1 MCWRI
6 GHVHVQSC
14 LLIIFRYQPISLQ
27 CSWLTIGFR
36 MSEALLGIYN
46 TIEDNSNAIMP
57 YWADFYYWTLTS
69 VFTKTLLAFTTRQ
82 DTENPFFMN
91 IISHLTGVWILPV
104 AEKLP
109 SSCLQATV
117 ASLVSNPGAA
127 TRYVEPPKP
136 STSAA
141 IDRKEPI
148 SGLLIVKVVELKFPP
163 MRIIIAYHCYMKQY
177 HQITFADKPE
187 CNFM

>member
-1 MCWRI
+1 M
-6 GHVHVQSC
+6 
-14 LLIIFRYQPISLQ
+14 
-27 CSWLTIGFR
+27 
-36 MSEALLGIYN
+36 
-46 TIEDNSNAIMP
+46 
-57 YWADFYYWTLTS
+57 
-69 VFTKTLLAFTTRQ
+69 LAFTTRQ
-82 DTENPFFMN
+82 DAENPFLW
-91 IISHLTGVWILPV
+91 ILGHLTDVCILPV

-148 SGLLIVKVVELKFPP
+148 FGSLIVKVVELKFPP

-187 CNFM
+187 CNFMLTEKLWRWWWKPLATVSANKIDWWWQMHHKEAGKSIYTSHGT